1 MLDAESL
8 LEPRTLRQRIGGTWS
23 VAWPSFI
30 ITAGLALFALLVSET
45 GTSETAALAGWAL
58 SWLCGTAVLAVIV
71 LLLRHTIF
79 RNRVTHPLPVAV
91 VVTKDIVVSIA
102 YTAVL
107 VTVAGQLG
115 LDMGVGLTERFV
127 GNAFYAVWWSPALAY
142 FLDYRQQ
149 VRDTRDRLI
158 TVGATLEDL
167 DRQQDEIL
175 AHIRDDLLLEVD
187 AELEPVRERLEH
199 VVAATRSADSS
210 ESTVSREEWQS
221 VSHLLRE
228 TAEDSVRP
236 LSHRLWNR
244 AAPRLD
250 APPWWSL
257 PINIVRHQPF
267 RPVLFVLID
276 VLGTLAADIY
286 QYGGIRGT
294 VLVIAGLCWSI
305 PGMLVANALLRRY
318 PRHHAAIFLTGLI
331 LLQGA
336 VVIRASLR
344 DFWIPGTGSVTWIV
358 SQAMAG
364 AVVILVTSG
373 FGAWRNREA
382 AQLDNLRVLVEEEG
396 EVARERS
403 GQIAIL
409 ARDTAQYLHGSLQT
423 RLIGCSLAMEQAS
436 ETGDV
441 DSLHRALAEALT
453 ALDTSTPPPVA
464 VGSLRDEVERK
475 VHLWDG
481 FCDFDVR
488 LDESLADSTE
498 NAVVVGRVVEESV
511 ANAIRHGQASHVEV
525 DVTCDAD
532 GRVQVSIIDNG
543 IGAQGGVK
551 GMGSAYLSMVSDGNW
566 TIEAIEEGTRV
577 LVPIAA
583 SPGR

>member
-566 TIEAIEEGTRV
+566 TIEAMEEGTRV

>member
-1 MLDAESL
+1 VLDAEGL

-23 VAWPSFI
+23 VAWPSFS
-30 ITAGLALFALLVSET
+30 ITAGLALFALLVSEAGSS
-45 GTSETAALAGWAL
+45 GTSSMVGWSLA
-58 SWLCGTAVLAVIV
+58 WLCGTAVLAVTV
-71 LLLRHTIF
+71 LLLRNTIF
-79 RNRVTHPLPVAV
+79 RNRAIHPLPVAV
-91 VVTKDIVVSIA
+91 VVAKDIVVAII
-102 YTAVL
+102 YTTVL
-107 VTVAGQLG
+107 VAVAGRLG
-115 LDMGVGLTERFV
+115 LDMGVGFTERV
-127 GNAFYAVWWSPALAY
+127 LGNVFYAVWWSPALAY

-149 VRDTRDRLI
+149 VRTTRDRLI

-175 AHIRDDLLLEVD
+175 EHIRDDLLMEVD

-199 VVAATRSADSS
+199 VVASTRSADSS
-210 ESTVSREEWQS
+210 ESAVSREEWQS

-228 TAEDSVRP
+228 TAEGSVRP
-236 LSHRLWNR
+236 LSHRLWR
-244 AAPRLD
+244 SAEQSPD
-250 APPWWSL
+250 TPPWWSL

-267 RPVLFVLID
+267 RPALFILID
-276 VLGTLAADIY
+276 VLGTLGADIY
-286 QYGGIRGT
+286 QYGGIRGS
-294 VLVIAGLCWSI
+294 VLVLAGLCWSI
-305 PGMLVANALLRRY
+305 PGMLVANALMRRY
-318 PRHHAAIFLTGLI
+318 PHHHTAIFLTALL

-336 VVIRASLR
+336 VVIRALLR

-358 SQAMAG
+358 SQAVAG
-364 AVVILVTSG
+364 GVVILVTSG

-382 AQLDNLRVLVEEEG
+382 AQLDNLRVLVEVEG

-475 VHLWDG
+475 VRLWDG
-481 FCDFDVR
+481 FCDVDVR
-488 LDESLADSTE
+488 LDESLADSSD
-498 NAVVVGRVVEESV
+498 NAVIVGRVVEESV
-511 ANAIRHGQASHVEV
+511 ANSIRHGQASHIDI
-525 DVTCDAD
+525 DVSRDAD

-543 IGAQGGVK
+543 TGPQGGSR
-551 GMGSAYLSMVSDGNW
+551 GMGSAYLSMVSDGGW
-566 TIEAIEEGTRV
+566 TMEATEHGTRV
-577 LVPIAA
+577 LVPIGP

>member
-91 VVTKDIVVSIA
+91 VVTKDIVVSVV

>member
-158 TVGATLEDL
+158 TVGATLEGL